1 MKFRI
6 ICATAALFFALS
18 SNAQTAGESTQA
30 EVAEGPKKIVREIDV
45 YRDVDVLASY
55 RGGYKVVLKQIEQAL
70 KNCKMGRFKGKD
82 ANKSVVIDVLI
93 SDKGK
98 VVKVDF
104 VEAPVNLCK
113 DEIRSAVEASNQW
126 IPGKI
131 NNKPVYSYVT
141 LNVNLVNV
149 NR

>member
-1 MKFRI
+1 MKLKI
-6 ICATAALFFALS
+6 IYIVAALFFAVSL
-18 SNAQTAGESTQA
+18 NAQTDAESKQVKT
-30 EVAEGPKKIVREIDV
+30 AEGPKKIVREIDV

-55 RGGYKVVLKQIEQAL
+55 RGGYKALLEQIEGAL
-70 KNCKMGRFKGKD
+70 KNCKMGKFKGKD
-82 ANKSVVIDVLI
+82 ANKSLVIDVLI

-104 VEAPVNLCK
+104 VKAPVNLCK
-113 DEIRSAVEASNQW
+113 DEILSVVEASNQW

-131 NNKPVYSYVT
+131 NSRPVYSYVT

-149 NR
+149 SR

>member
-1 MKFRI
+1 MTFKI
-6 ICATAALFFALS
+6 VCAAAALLFAVS
-18 SNAQTAGESTQA
+18 SKAQAVSETTQA
-30 EVAEGPKKIVREIDV
+30 VKEEPKKIVREIDV

-55 RGGYKVVLKQIEQAL
+55 RGGYKVVLNQIEEAL

-82 ANKSVVIDVLI
+82 ENKMVVIDVTI

-104 VEAPVNLCK
+104 VKAPINLCK
-113 DEIRSAVEASNQW
+113 DEIRSAVEATNQW

>member
-1 MKFRI
+1 MTFKI
-6 ICATAALFFALS
+6 VCAAVVLLFAVS
-18 SNAQTAGESTQA
+18 SKAQAVSETTQA
-30 EVAEGPKKIVREIDV
+30 VKEEPKKIVREIDV

-55 RGGYKVVLKQIEQAL
+55 RGGYKVVLNQIEQAL

-82 ANKSVVIDVLI
+82 ENKMVVIDVII

-104 VEAPVNLCK
+104 VKAPINLCK
-113 DEIRSAVEASNQW
+113 DEIRSAVEATNQW

>member
-1 MKFRI
+1 MKFKI
-6 ICATAALFFALS
+6 ICAAAVMLLAAS
-18 SNAQTAGESTQA
+18 SNAQTISENKQEIAADGQ
-30 EVAEGPKKIVREIDV
+30 KKIVREIDV

-55 RGGYKVVLKQIEQAL
+55 RGGYKVVLKQIEEAL

-82 ANKSVVIDVLI
+82 ENKMVVIDVII

-98 VVKVDF
+98 VMKVDF
-104 VEAPVNLCK
+104 VKAPVNLCK
-113 DEIRSAVEASNQW
+113 DEIRSAVESTSQW

-149 NR
+149 SR

>member
-1 MKFRI
+1 MKFKI
-6 ICATAALFFALS
+6 VCAAVALLFAVS
-18 SNAQTAGESTQA
+18 SKAQAVSETTQA
-30 EVAEGPKKIVREIDV
+30 VKEEPKKIVREIDV

-55 RGGYKVVLKQIEQAL
+55 RGGYKVVLNQIEEAL

-82 ANKSVVIDVLI
+82 ENKMVVIDVII

-104 VEAPVNLCK
+104 VKAPINLCK
-113 DEIRSAVEASNQW
+113 DEIRSAVEATNQW

-141 LNVNLVNV
+141 LTVNMING